1 MKPAAQRTADDRESR
16 TLEDWGVDLSV
27 VIPVRD
33 EADSLPQLYE
43 ELTAVLAALAQRSEI
58 LFIDDGSRDGSG
70 ALLERW
76 ARRDP
81 AVGLISL
88 RGPFGKAAALA
99 AGFQHA
105 RGQVIVTLDSDLQ
118 DDPHE
123 IPRLLAHLENGYD
136 LVSGWKQDRQDPR
149 DKIFFSHIYNF
160 LARKMTRVEL
170 HDANCGFKAYRR
182 EVVEELDLY
191 GHLHRWIPAL
201 ARWKHF
207 RVGEVVVHHRARSHG
222 RSKYG
227 WGRLFRGLFDG
238 LTVTFFLR
246 CFHSPSHLF
255 SAVGL
260 PLMVAG
266 LGFETATLTHLMHTG
281 SLAGWGGAASA
292 GAVFLVGGMILVGM
306 GPLAELYLHSL
317 GDRRRAYSIR
327 ERLLPGHVAGSPMQ
341 VRKRF

>member
-1 MKPAAQRTADDRESR
+1 MTPATQLTADDRERR

-43 ELTAVLAALAQRSEI
+43 ELTAVLATLPHRSEV
-58 LFIDDGSRDGSG
+58 LFVDDGSRDASG
-70 ALLERW
+70 TLVARW

-81 AVGLISL
+81 TIGLISL

-123 IPRLLAHLENGYD
+123 IPRLLARLEEGYD

-149 DKIFFSHIYNF
+149 NKIFFSRIYNF
-160 LARKMTRVEL
+160 LARKVTRVEL

-207 RVGEVVVHHRARSHG
+207 RVGEVPVRHRARSHG

-227 WGRLFRGLFDG
+227 WGRLFRGLFDFI
-238 LTVTFFLR
+238 TVTFFLR

-255 SAVGL
+255 SALGL
-260 PLMVAG
+260 PLAATGGAIEVAG
-266 LGFETATLTHLMHTG
+266 LTHLAHTG
-281 SLAGWGGAASA
+281 SLAGWGGTTAA
-292 GAVFLVGGMILVGM
+292 GAILLVGGMILVGM
-306 GPLAELYLHSL
+306 GLLAELYVHTL
-317 GDRRRAYSIR
+317 GERRRAYSIR
-327 ERLLPGHVAGSPMQ
+327 ERLLPHSVTGSPME
-341 VRKRF
+341 VRRRF

>member
-1 MKPAAQRTADDRESR
+1 MNPAAQLTADDRERR

-43 ELTAVLAALAQRSEI
+43 ELSAVLASLPHRSEV
-58 LFIDDGSRDGSG
+58 LFVDDGSRDGSG
-70 ALLERW
+70 ALLARW

-81 AVGLISL
+81 AIGLISL

-105 RGQVIVTLDSDLQ
+105 RGKVVVTLDSDLQ

-123 IPRLLAHLENGYD
+123 IPRLLARLEEGYD
-136 LVSGWKQDRQDPR
+136 LVSGWKQNRQDPR
-149 DKIFFSHIYNF
+149 GKIFFSRIYNF
-160 LARKMTRVEL
+160 LARKVTRVEL

-207 RVGEVVVHHRARSHG
+207 RIGEVVVHHRARSHG

-227 WGRLFRGLFDG
+227 WGRLFRGLFDSI
-238 LTVTFFLR
+238 TVTFFLR
-246 CFHSPSHLF
+246 CYHSPSHLF
-255 SAVGL
+255 SAIGL
-260 PLMVAG
+260 PLAAAGGGIEVAG
-266 LGFETATLTHLMHTG
+266 LTHLAHTG
-281 SLAGWGGAASA
+281 SLAGWGGAATA
-292 GAVFLVGGMILVGM
+292 GAIFLVGGMVLVGM
-306 GPLAELYLHSL
+306 GLLAELYVHTL

-327 ERLLPGHVAGSPMQ
+327 ERLLPEGITGAPINA
-341 VRKRF
+341 RKRI

>member
-1 MKPAAQRTADDRESR
+1 MNPESQLTADDRERR

-43 ELTAVLAALAQRSEI
+43 ELSSVLAALPHRSEV
-58 LFIDDGSRDGSG
+58 LFVDDGSKDGSG
-70 ALLERW
+70 ALLAHW
-76 ARRDP
+76 AHHDP
-81 AVGLISL
+81 AIGLISL

-123 IPRLLAHLENGYD
+123 IPRLLSHLESGYD
-136 LVSGWKQDRQDPR
+136 LVSGWKQNRQDPR
-149 DKIFFSHIYNF
+149 SKIFFSRIYNY

-207 RVGEVVVHHRARSHG
+207 RVGEVVVHHRPRSHG

-227 WGRLFRGLFDG
+227 WGRLFRGLFDSI
-238 LTVTFFLR
+238 TVTFFLR
-246 CFHSPSHLF
+246 SYHSPSHLF
-255 SAVGL
+255 SAIGL
-260 PLMVAG
+260 PLAATGGGIEVAG
-266 LGFETATLTHLMHTG
+266 LTHLAHTG
-281 SLAGWGGAASA
+281 SLAGWGGAAAA
-292 GAVFLVGGMILVGM
+292 GAIFFVGGMVLVGM
-306 GPLAELYLHSL
+306 GLLAELYVHTL
-317 GDRRRAYSIR
+317 GNRRHAYSIR
-327 ERLLPGHVAGSPMQ
+327 ERLLPEGITGSPINA
-341 VRKRF
+341 RKRI

>member
-1 MKPAAQRTADDRESR
+1 MTPAARLTADDRERR

-27 VIPVRD
+27 VVPVRD

-43 ELTAVLAALAQRSEI
+43 ELAEVLATLPHRSEL
-58 LFIDDGSRDGSG
+58 LFVDDGSRDGS
-70 ALLERW
+70 AEIVARW
-76 ARRDP
+76 TEEDA
-81 AVGLISL
+81 AVGLIRL

-123 IPRLLAHLENGYD
+123 IPRLLARLEEGYD
-136 LVSGWKQDRQDPR
+136 LVSGWKRRRQDPR
-149 DKIFFSHIYNF
+149 SKIFFSRIYNL
-160 LARKMTRVEL
+160 LARKATGVAL

-201 ARWKHF
+201 ARRAHF
-207 RVGEVVVHHRARSHG
+207 RVGEVAVHHRPRRHG

-227 WGRLFRGLFDG
+227 WGRLFRGLFD
-238 LTVTFFLR
+238 LITVTFLVR
-246 CFHSPSHLF
+246 TYPSPNHLF

-260 PLMVAG
+260 TLIAGGGGVDAAAVAHWLRAG
-266 LGFETATLTHLMHTG
+266 NLG
-281 SLAGWGGAASA
+281 GWAAPVVA
-292 GAVFLVGGMILVGM
+292 GAVLFVGGLLLVGLGL
-306 GPLAELYLHSL
+306 LAEIHVHAL
-317 GDRRRAYSIR
+317 GSRRRAYSIR
-327 ERLLPGHVAGSPMQ
+327 ERRLPHNVTGSPME
-341 VRKRF
+341 VRRRF